1 MRNIKNYCMAI
12 IMILCFLVTEA
23 SANERFTRYI
33 GGLIGDSR
41 NVETCQYNEVRNW
54 LEYRTYSGKERTV
67 SCWWHP
73 EVEDGRITIAPDV
86 LEQLKQADY
95 VMIGYGQSANNP
107 LYFYFIPSNEISDK
121 MNLITMRNYLLP
133 RPIVNNKF

>member
-1 MRNIKNYCMAI
+1 MAI
-12 IMILCFLVTEA
+12 IMMLCFLVTEA

-41 NVETCQYNEVRNW
+41 NVEICQYNEIRNW

-73 EVEDGRITIAPDV
+73 EIKEDDCIIIESSV
-86 LEQLKQADY
+86 LNRLKQTDY
-95 VMIGYGQSANNP
+95 VMLGYGQSANNP
-107 LYFYFIPSNEISDK
+107 MYFYFIPSKILSDE
-121 MNLITMRNYLLP
+121 MNLKRMKKYLLSH
-133 RPIVNNKF
+133 PIINNSF

>member
-1 MRNIKNYCMAI
+1 MAI
-12 IMILCFLVTEA
+12 IMLLCFFVTEA
-23 SANERFTRYI
+23 SANEPFTRYI

-73 EVEDGRITIAPDV
+73 EVEDGRITIALDV